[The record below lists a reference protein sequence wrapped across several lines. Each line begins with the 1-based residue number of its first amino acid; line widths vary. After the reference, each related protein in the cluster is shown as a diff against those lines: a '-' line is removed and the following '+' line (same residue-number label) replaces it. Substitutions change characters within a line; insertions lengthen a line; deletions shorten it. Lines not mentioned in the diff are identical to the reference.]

1 MGFFLLFVCVSIVST
16 AELLKKILMQCREEP
31 PLSG

>member
-1 MGFFLLFVCVSIVST
+1 MGFFVVVVCVSIAST